1 MGLGTGATAAIV
13 GGLGAAGSIGGA
25 LIGSSGAQGAA
36 STQANAANY
45 AAQLQ
50 YQQSQQALDFEKQV
64 FGIQQQ
70 EQAPWL
76 NTGTS
81 AVNALGYLMGLP
93 GAQLNGTNPAF
104 AGGPPQLGGGTSPT
118 GGGGGFNLSQ
128 LLGGGGL
135 GAGVNPAA
143 QMNAYGG
150 AQPMMANS
158 NMVRPVAGTDMTPLR
173 GPFSLNGGATNSAPG
188 GILPGGQGATN
199 AMRPGQIFPSP
210 TFPGGG
216 AVSVNGQAPSLTV
229 PGSQAANAAGA
240 APSPFGNS
248 YLQPFQNWNQTFQAP
263 TSLTEQ
269 NDPGYQARLALG
281 QQAIQNSAAAKG
293 GLLSGNTAQ
302 ALNQFG
308 QDYASNEY
316 GNVYNRALNT
326 YSTNY
331 NQFQQ
336 QQANQFNRLASLAG
350 MGQVSAGQL
359 GGAQTSSANNLANT
373 LLTSGGQIGQQ
384 INNAGAARASG
395 IVGSANAL
403 GGAFS
408 GIGGNLSNLL
418 LLNQLLGNSGG
429 AVADTSG
436 LSIPPSTLPGLGF

>member
-13 GGLGAAGSIGGA
+13 GGIGAAGSIGGG
-25 LIGSSGAQGAA
+25 LIAANAAGNAA
-36 STQANAANY
+36 STQANSANY

-50 YQQSQQALDFEKQV
+50 YQQEQQALNFEKQV

-70 EQAPWL
+70 EQSPWL

-81 AVNALGYLMGLP
+81 AINSLGYLMGLP
-93 GAQLNGTNPAF
+93 GAQLGGTNPAF
-104 AGGPPQLGGGTSPT
+104 AGGAPQIGGNAPGA
-118 GGGGGFNLSQ
+118 GGGFNLSQ
-128 LLGGGGL
+128 LLGNGANGG
-135 GAGVNPAA
+135 ANPVA

-150 AQPMMANS
+150 NAS
-158 NMVRPVAGTDMTPLR
+158 VASPISGATPIR
-173 GPFSLNGGATNSAPG
+173 GPFTLNGPGASGSPFPG
-188 GILPGGQGATN
+188 GNPDAGTFNPDGLNLSNAQGV
-199 AMRPGQIFPSP
+199 RPGQIYPIPS
-210 TFPGGG
+210 FPGGG
-216 AVSVNGQAPSLTV
+216 AVSVNGQPPNLTV
-229 PGSQAANAAGA
+229 PGSQAANQAAASGGA
-240 APSPFGNS
+240 TPSPFGNS
-248 YLQPFQNWNQTFQAP
+248 YLQPFSNWNQTFQAP
-263 TSLTEQ
+263 TALTEQ

-302 ALNQFG
+302 ALDQFG

-336 QQANQFNRLASLAG
+336 QQATQFNRLAALAG

-359 GGAQTSSANNLANT
+359 SGANTSAANNLANT
-373 LLTSGGQIGQQ
+373 LLTSGGQIGQN

-395 IVGSANAL
+395 IVGGANAL

-408 GIGGNLSNLL
+408 GIGGNLSNLFF
-418 LLNQLLGNSGG
+418 LNQLLGGGGGG
-429 AVADTSG
+429 AGAGANYDPLFGSMGT
-436 LSIPPSTLPGLGF
+436 